1 MRVITVILLSV
12 YDVRRIVNSCPT
24 VIAMIVVTLLIDEL
38 SNYIKA
44 CTLRS
49 YTIILIYLFTLFSTQ
64 KDIDP
69 HIRLEY
75 IPKSKRWNRTR
86 KVVMY
91 LSEKAIKIINRVE
104 TYLHNGPS
112 KKKRTGQMRQNSTPS
127 IRKGKAR

>member
-1 MRVITVILLSV
+1 MQMIKAMLLTIG
-12 YDVRRIVNSCPT
+12 DVIVNNWST
-24 VIAMIVVTLLIDEL
+24 LITMIVVTLVIEAL

-69 HIRLEY
+69 HIRPEY

-127 IRKGKAR
+127 IRKGKSR